1 MTSSTSAAVV
11 NNAHTAKLQRQIEAF
26 QSRVQES
33 VEKIADNFGS
43 ILRAAQIHDSLTNT
57 REAYQ
62 IEVHASNICHA
73 CDSLLLLITELK
85 RHYVLCADS
94 NVARDSHFNFT
105 DVPLVAEA
113 TASSSATAID
123 EDL

>member
-1 MTSSTSAAVV
+1 MSASSAAAPV

-26 QSRVQES
+26 QSRVQEN

-43 ILRAAQIHDSLTNT
+43 ILRTAQIHDSLTNT

-73 CDSLLLLITELK
+73 CDSLLLLIGELK
-85 RHYVLCADS
+85 RHYVLCADT
-94 NVARDSHFNFT
+94 NVARESHFHFS
-105 DVPLVAEA
+105 DAPLVAES
-113 TASSSATAID
+113 TNTATAID

>member
-1 MTSSTSAAVV
+1 MTSTNAVV
-11 NNAHTAKLQRQIEAF
+11 NSIHTAKLQRQIETF
-26 QSRVQES
+26 QTRVQEN

-43 ILRAAQIHDSLTNT
+43 ILRASQIHDSLTNT

-73 CDSLLLLITELK
+73 CDSLLLLINELK

-94 NVARDSHFNFT
+94 NVARDSHFHFS
-105 DVPLVAEA
+105 DSPLVAEPINN
-113 TASSSATAID
+113 TATAID
-123 EDL
+123 HDSH